1 MKYSA
6 LPGTYSGTG
15 NATKTVALN
24 GDQAIDGLLTTV
36 AWGGTSIDYSFP
48 TSNSVYGY
56 ATQTDLPGGFFGLS
70 LAQQR
75 AAQFVLDAD
84 LGVNALASAGFSAE
98 GITNLRVNFDATP
111 DKDQIRLAN
120 TTSSTLPT
128 AQVADFPGNYVTS
141 QTEDNGDV
149 WFGTAYAGTINDYT
163 APEAGNY
170 AWHAHIH
177 EIGHALG
184 LKHGHENSL
193 DGPMPANV
201 DSMEFSVMTYRS
213 YIGGSVSGGYTNDQ
227 WGYAQSWMMYDIAA
241 LQHMYGADFTTNAG
255 NTVYSWNPDSGD
267 TLVNGI
273 AGIEP
278 GANRIFA
285 TIWDGGGTDTYD
297 LSAYDANL
305 SVNLA
310 PGGYSTFSDVQR
322 AYLGDGNYARGNI
335 FNALQYHGDARSLI
349 ENAIGGSGNDTIA
362 GNAAAN
368 NLQGGAGN
376 DSLTGAAGADVLEG
390 GGGVDREAGGD
401 GNDRFVLHVGFEVG
415 NVWDG
420 GAGTDTFD
428 FRAIGAGFLGI
439 SINLVSG
446 YTDGAG
452 TSSLVGIENVWGSDS
467 AELIGGSTAA
477 NQLLGYGGN
486 DTIGGNNGN
495 DTLDGGAGNDSM
507 GGGDG
512 NDRLLGGAGNDSLFG
527 GNGNDA
533 LLGGAGNDSLGGGAG
548 ADSLAGEAGND
559 VLGSGDGK
567 DTLVGG
573 AGQDR
578 FDFNL
583 VSEFPVGASCDVLQA
598 GGGGN
603 AFDGAGGTGPGGER
617 IDLADLYAGTLTFG
631 GTTKGHVWCV
641 NAGNVTH
648 VFANVDNDAAAD
660 FQLNI
665 LDLGV
670 FASAYKAA
678 DFVL

>member
-75 AAQFVLDAD
+75 AAQFVLDAE
-84 LGVNALASAGFSAE
+84 LGVNALASAGSSAE

-201 DSMEFSVMTYRS
+201 NSMEFSVMTYRS

-241 LQHMYGADFTTNAG
+241 LQHMYGADFTTNGG
-255 NTVYSWNPDSGD
+255 NTVYSWSPDSGD

-446 YTDGAG
+446 YTGGAG

-467 AELIGGSTAA
+467 AESIGGSTAA

-486 DTIGGNNGN
+486 DTVGGHGGN
-495 DTLDGGAGNDSM
+495 DTLDGGAGNDSL

-512 NDRLLGGAGNDSLFG
+512 NDRLLGGAGNDTLFG
-527 GNGNDA
+527 GNGNDT
-533 LLGGAGNDSLGGGAG
+533 LLGGAGNDSLDGGAG

-583 VSEFPVGASCDVLQA
+583 VERSPRSARPATSCRR
-598 GGGGN
+598 
-603 AFDGAGGTGPGGER
+603 GAGATPSTGRGAPGP
-617 IDLADLYAGTLTFG
+617 A
-631 GTTKGHVWCV
+631 
-641 NAGNVTH
+641 
-648 VFANVDNDAAAD
+648 
-660 FQLNI
+660 
-665 LDLGV
+665 
-670 FASAYKAA
+670 ASASTSPTSTPAR
-678 DFVL
+678 